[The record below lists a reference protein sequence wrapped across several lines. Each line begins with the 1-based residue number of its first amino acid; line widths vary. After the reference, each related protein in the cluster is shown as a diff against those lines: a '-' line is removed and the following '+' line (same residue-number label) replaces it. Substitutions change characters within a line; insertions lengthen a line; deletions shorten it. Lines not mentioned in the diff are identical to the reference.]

1 MAKSQRSRHPNRSS
15 RHPPRRPKHSE
26 RSSYN
31 EPPRRLPEHHPEQ
44 RREHRPEYRQE
55 HRPPLPPPPP
65 PPRMERQSRGEMR
78 PPEHRGEERPPQPRE
93 KRRTEMGIDMFVL
106 ENIDKNPH
114 VSVDRL
120 SYELGVDRQ
129 EILASIRRLRS
140 DRARFQEV
148 QKRVETK
155 RFHKVVKEH
164 TENGNEEYYEEN
176 YEY

>member
-1 MAKSQRSRHPNRSS
+1 MAKSQRSRYTHRS
-15 RHPPRRPKHSE
+15 PRDPARPKRSE
-26 RSSYN
+26 RSSYH
-31 EPPRRLPEHHPEQ
+31 EPPQRSPEHHPEQ
-44 RREHRPEYRQE
+44 RREHHLEYRQE
-55 HRPPLPPPPP
+55 HRRPLPPPPP

-78 PPEHRGEERPPQPRE
+78 PPEHRTENRPPQPRE

-106 ENIDKNPH
+106 ENIDKNPKI
-114 VSVDRL
+114 SVDHL

-148 QKRVETK
+148 QNRVETK

-164 TENGNEEYYEEN
+164 TGNGNEEYDEKS

>member
-1 MAKSQRSRHPNRSS
+1 MAKSQRPRHPHRSS
-15 RHPPRRPKHSE
+15 RDPRRPNRSE
-26 RSSYN
+26 RSSYH
-31 EPPRRLPEHHPEQ
+31 EPPQRSPEHHPEHHPEQ
-44 RREHRPEYRQE
+44 RREHHPEYRQE
-55 HRPPLPPPPP
+55 HRRPLPPPPP

-78 PPEHRGEERPPQPRE
+78 PPEYRGEDRPPQPKE

-114 VSVDRL
+114 ISVDHL

-164 TENGNEEYYEEN
+164 TENGNG
-176 YEY
+176 YEYEY